1 MFFIK
6 VFINWIKTKIIKCNN
21 VAIIWTNS
29 EDKFHFLIA
38 WMQEKARFF
47 IPLYK
52 FFSNLHEMAFHLL
65 TTHCS
70 RSISVSG
77 CLARL
82 RMRLFIIAQTFS
94 SGFKSGLR
102 GGQFNETTDLSAF
115 HATTLAARWI
125 GALSSMNIKLNEAE
139 SWMLACSSTSM

>member
-6 VFINWIKTKIIKCNN
+6 VFIKWIKTKIIKCNN
-21 VAIIWTNS
+21 AAIILTNS
-29 EDKFHFLIA
+29 EGKFHFLIA

-52 FFSNLHEMAFHLL
+52 FFSNLHEMAFHSL

-82 RMRLFIIAQTFS
+82 RMRLFIIPQTSS
-94 SGFKSGLR
+94 SGIVKVLGLYYLKWCWLPHQMSTAVYKFR
-102 GGQFNETTDLSAF
+102 LHRSARTCQHSWFSFVQFDV
-115 HATTLAARWI
+115 HGW
-125 GALSSMNIKLNEAE
+125 
-139 SWMLACSSTSM
+139 